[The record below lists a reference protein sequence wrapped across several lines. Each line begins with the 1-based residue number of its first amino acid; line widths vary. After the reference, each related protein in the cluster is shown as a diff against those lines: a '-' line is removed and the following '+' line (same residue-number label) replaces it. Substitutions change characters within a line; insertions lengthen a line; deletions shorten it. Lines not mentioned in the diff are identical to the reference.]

1 MSNKQRLEAIGI
13 PNPRQ
18 KLTGLLQIYL
28 LINLSETNFRS
39 EYYLL
44 KTEQGSLSAAAA
56 ASPKHAT
63 KMHLGALRTLA
74 SDETN
79 PEIGEDIA
87 TLHIF
92 CPQLDLAEGLVLVLL
107 QISQ

>member
-1 MSNKQRLEAIGI
+1 VSNKQRLEAIGI

-18 KLTGLLQIYL
+18 KLTQILQIHL

-56 ASPKHAT
+56 SPKHAI
-63 KMHLGALRTLA
+63 KMHLGALRILA

>member
-1 MSNKQRLEAIGI
+1 
-13 PNPRQ
+13 
-18 KLTGLLQIYL
+18 LTQILQIHL
-28 LINLSETNFRS
+28 LINLSEINFRS
-39 EYYLL
+39 EYCLL
-44 KTEQGSLSAAAA
+44 KNELGSFSAAAV
-56 ASPKHAT
+56 SPKHAT
-63 KMHLGALRTLA
+63 KMHLGALRILA